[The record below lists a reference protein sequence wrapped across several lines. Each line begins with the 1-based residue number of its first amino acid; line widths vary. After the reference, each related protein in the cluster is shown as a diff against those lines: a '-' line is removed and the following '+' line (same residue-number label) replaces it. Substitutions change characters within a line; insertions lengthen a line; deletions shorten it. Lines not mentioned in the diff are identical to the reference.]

1 MTYLGIA
8 LPVHIN
14 KMLTYDGHVNTVNLL
29 LTLSKY
35 FSKLQ

>member
-1 MTYLGIA
+1 MTYFGIA
-8 LPVHIN
+8 IPVHIN
-14 KMLTYDGHVNTVNLL
+14 KMLTYDGQVNTVNLL